1 MYEGVEPADKAS
13 TQHPDLGAFTES
25 SFLWPDEDD
34 PAWFIRLWWS
44 LVDGRYEVT
53 GFEMGPAPLG
63 GKQVPLTATLLR
75 SVPLGTLI
83 EEGRRYQIAY
93 KNEMVAD
100 LEGDQEF
107 REMFSE
113 HGSDPDVLLR
123 GSVRELE
130 VLTNP
135 PARNRSYNED
145 HWRRVTAVYDR
156 AWATGWPPTRA
167 VAEQFGVTRSTAAKW
182 VSNCRK
188 KGLLPPTQKTRPR
201 GNPVNGEADG
211 VGNQN

>member
-13 TQHPDLGAFTES
+13 TQYSDLGAFSES
-25 SFLWPDEDD
+25 SVLWPDEDD
-34 PAWFIRLWWS
+34 PAWFIRLWWR

-53 GFEMGPAPLG
+53 GFEMGSTLG
-63 GKQVPLTATLLR
+63 NRALTATLLR
-75 SVPLGTLI
+75 SVPLGALI

-93 KNEMVAD
+93 ENKKVAD

-107 REMFSE
+107 RESFNE
-113 HGSDPDVLLR
+113 LGLDPDDLLR
-123 GSVRELE
+123 MSVRELE

-135 PARNRSYNED
+135 PARSRYNED

-167 VAEQFGVTRSTAAKW
+167 VAEHFGVTRSTAAKW

-188 KGLLPPTQKTRPR
+188 KLLLPPTQKTRPR
-201 GNPVNGEADG
+201 GNPMIGEADG
-211 VGNQN
+211 VGDQD